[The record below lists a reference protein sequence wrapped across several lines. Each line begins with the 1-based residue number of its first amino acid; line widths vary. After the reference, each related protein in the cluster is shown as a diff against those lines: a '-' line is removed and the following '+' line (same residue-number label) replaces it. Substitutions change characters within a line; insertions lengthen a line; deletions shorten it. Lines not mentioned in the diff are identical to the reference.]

1 MSVPAEDAEAAVPPS
16 APAHSP
22 PGTLSPDELA
32 TLGTDAALSQ
42 LVEQVLDTAGVRRNR
57 DLIRRLLAASLRFAR
72 DDTSRLDLKIV
83 GSALQEMGDAF
94 RMFAPYAEVPK
105 ATLFGSARTAPSD
118 QLYVVAR
125 DLARR
130 LAHAG
135 WMVVTGA
142 GPGIMA
148 AGNEGAGREMAIGV
162 NIRLPFEAEPNPWIA
177 EDEKLVEMKYFF
189 TRKLML
195 MKESAGFVC
204 LPGGFGT
211 LDEAFELLTLVQ
223 TGKAEPAPIVLLDTP
238 GGSYW
243 KGWERFVR
251 EQVYAHGLADLR
263 DGGLYRITDDVE
275 VAIEEI
281 LAFHRNYHSRRFVGD
296 LMVVRLRHEPTDEAI
311 AALSEE
317 FADLC
322 SPRGIWRTD
331 PLPPERSSRDHL
343 ELWRIALEFD
353 RSSNG
358 RLRELIDALNR
369 LVPSGPPAGGPPA
382 SQTGTF
388 TGGEEAEPADDEAAQ
403 AAVAGAP
410 NGARPAETSPPT
422 GPPVHPPR

>member
-1 MSVPAEDAEAAVPPS
+1 MSHGGGDLTPARPAGPPAAQAPGDHGLGEDLAA
-16 APAHSP
+16 
-22 PGTLSPDELA
+22 LE
-32 TLGTDAALSQ
+32 TDAALSH
-42 LVEQVLDTAGVRRNR
+42 LVEQLLDTADVRRNH

-83 GSALQEMGDAF
+83 GSALREMGDAF
-94 RMFAPYAEVPK
+94 RMFAPFAEVPK
-105 ATLFGSARTAPSD
+105 VTLFGSARTGPSD
-118 QLYVVAR
+118 HLYVLAR

-130 LAHAG
+130 LAEAG

-162 NIRLPFEAEPNPWIA
+162 NIRLPFEAEPNRWIA

-211 LDEAFELLTLVQ
+211 LDETFELLTLVQ
-223 TGKAEPAPIVLLDTP
+223 TGKAEPAPIVLVDTP
-238 GGSYW
+238 GGGYW
-243 KGWERFVR
+243 RAWERFVR
-251 EQVYAHGLADLR
+251 DQVYGHGLADLR
-263 DGGLYRITDDVE
+263 DASLYRITDDLDEAVE
-275 VAIEEI
+275 E
-281 LAFHRNYHSRRFVGD
+281 LLGFHRNYPSRRFVGD
-296 LMVVRLRHEPTDEAI
+296 VMVLRLRHEPDP
-311 AALSEE
+311 AALAGLSAE

-322 SPRGIWRTD
+322 SARGIWRTE
-331 PLPPERSSRDHL
+331 PLAPERSGHDHL
-343 ELWRIALEFD
+343 ELARVALEFD
-353 RSSNG
+353 RVSNG

-369 LVPSGPPAGGPPA
+369 LAPAGAPAGGPPA

-403 AAVAGAP
+403 AATDARDGDGAG
-410 NGARPAETSPPT
+410 
-422 GPPVHPPR
+422 